1 MLISRG
7 LEIFKEKKKNI
18 RKKKKKKKE
27 KNNWLEGKLGFYEI
41 A

>member
-18 RKKKKKKKE
+18 RKKKKQKK
-27 KNNWLEGKLGFYEI
+27 NWLEGKLGFYEI